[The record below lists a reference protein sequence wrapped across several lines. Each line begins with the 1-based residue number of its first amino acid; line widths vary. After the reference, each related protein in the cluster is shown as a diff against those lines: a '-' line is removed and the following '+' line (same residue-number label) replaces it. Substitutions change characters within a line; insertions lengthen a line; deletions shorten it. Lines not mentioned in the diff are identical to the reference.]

1 MNNEELN
8 NLSDKEKLLIFNLA
22 VEQAQESNKSFDSQ
36 IGAVIN
42 AFSISKKEMNMAPK
56 PEFVNE
62 PLEMNMAPRP
72 EFVNKPYEMN
82 MAPNP
87 ELKSEPFEMNMAPRP
102 EFVTRYNEPEM
113 NMAPKVD
120 TKDTNDGPVL
130 EPIDTQKVEI
140 ENQISF

>member
-1 MNNEELN
+1 MNNEELK

-42 AFSISKKEMNMAPK
+42 AFSISKK
-56 PEFVNE
+56 
-62 PLEMNMAPRP
+62 EMNMAPRP